1 MCACA
6 RFSVPPCVADSAEPI
21 VALVVARNHKTHGLL
36 CGDDTLIKR
45 VSRLLQ
51 DQRRLLHFRGGHE
64 QHGLGFGRAAML
76 TPELSG
82 RAPEMTD
89 FGGFRI
95 LGNDTHKNMTNSTPA
110 HFQEDD
116 ARWCYVEHHVE
127 VCVRLVLCSC

>member
-1 MCACA
+1 
-6 RFSVPPCVADSAEPI
+6 
-21 VALVVARNHKTHGLL
+21 
-36 CGDDTLIKR
+36 
-45 VSRLLQ
+45 
-51 DQRRLLHFRGGHE
+51 
-64 QHGLGFGRAAML
+64 ML

-127 VCVRLVLCSC
+127 VCVRLSVMLLLTVITTIAVLLRVSLSTTVVCLFCCCLQSRKRFTEPNSF